1 MIGFD
6 KNQVK
11 WGKYLAKGS
20 FGKVYEVEYK
30 GQKYAGK
37 KISDQILRL
46 NSMEE
51 ALRREVDILEKMSK
65 CDNSVKFYAHYKE
78 HNNEVIILE
87 LCDCELGQVLDKTP
101 GGFNSAQI
109 CSIMKG
115 LNNAFS
121 TMNINNIIHR
131 DIKLANVMVKYINQS
146 HTKFIPKVNDYGLSK
161 QIKDITGT
169 KCGTP
174 IYMAPE
180 IFIKNQ
186 YDRRADLWSIG
197 VMMYYMCFKD
207 YPYDIKENMFR
218 LPKNQVINIF
228 NKKKKKD
235 ANDKLLDDLLNKLLT
250 YDPDKRITWNEYLIH
265 PFFNKGREL
274 KKRIQTLAIKEDN
287 YVIKMKDS
295 TLEEMVL
302 QSFEKELKCK
312 DLINNSPNTLI
323 SIDEC
328 LDSKDDE
335 FYILGV
341 VGQYLE
347 DMGITCIIEKD
358 NKPKNYVENDYNK
371 NIMQLISN
379 GYIWKN
385 KYLLDFELGFDRI
398 AQLVQEI
405 SERSKFHEK
414 LRNALIKAY
423 NLSEDELIITN
434 YKRDKKQYR
443 AVVVFKSNFNKNMTK
458 NELLQK
464 FNYDNELKT
473 LKYIE
478 KKFIIPSIKLSRTM
492 LYPKANFKNNKYGRN
507 DTRGAERYNPPIGW
521 YKYGLNVSKRFDK
534 GNDNWLGCQ
543 HKGGEW
549 AVAYAP
555 FTGIDTNIPQDFKDE
570 VNDKKPVEK
579 VGVGL
584 YCPSKPE
591 LMEERTETIKIKGI
605 NYKIGFM
612 MRVKPEKIRKPKCNK
627 DMWILSGDEDEVRPY
642 CRTI

>member
-46 NSMEE
+46 NSMQE

-87 LCDCELGQVLDKTP
+87 LCDCELGQILDKTP

-121 TMNINNIIHR
+121 IMNINNIIHR
-131 DIKLANVMVKYINQS
+131 DIKLANIMVKYINHSQ
-146 HTKFIPKVNDYGLSK
+146 TNFIPKVNDYGISK
-161 QIKDITGT
+161 QIKDATGT

-207 YPYDIKENMFR
+207 YPYDIKGNMFS
-218 LPKNQVINIF
+218 LPKNQIINIF

-274 KKRIQTLAIKEDN
+274 KKKIQTLAIKEDN
-287 YVIKMKDS
+287 YVIKMNDCS
-295 TLEEMVL
+295 LEDMVL
-302 QSFEKELKCK
+302 QSFEKELECE

-328 LDSKDDE
+328 LDSKNDE

-358 NKPKNYVENDYNK
+358 NKPKNDDENDYNK

-385 KYLLDFELGFDRI
+385 KYLLDFELGFNRI
-398 AQLVQEI
+398 AQLIQDVP
-405 SERSKFHEK
+405 ERGKFHEK

-443 AVVVFKSNFNKNMTK
+443 AVVVFKSNFNRNMTK

-464 FNYDNELKT
+464 FNYDNELTT

-492 LYPKANFKNNKYGRN
+492 LYPNGNFKSNKYGRN
-507 DTRGAERYNPPIGW
+507 DTRGGERYNPPIGW

-534 GNDNWLGCQ
+534 GNDNWLGCK
-543 HKGGEW
+543 HKGL
-549 AVAYAP
+549 
-555 FTGIDTNIPQDFKDE
+555 NR
-570 VNDKKPVEK
+570 
-579 VGVGL
+579 L
-584 YCPSKPE
+584 
-591 LMEERTETIKIKGI
+591 
-605 NYKIGFM
+605 
-612 MRVKPEKIRKPKCNK
+612 
-627 DMWILSGDEDEVRPY
+627 
-642 CRTI
+642 